1 VGGAIASCDMISQH
15 VSSIN
20 TQNQLRPSMR
30 VRTFESDFKR
40 KVPNE
45 ITVLI
50 LGSDLR
56 DAFLYA
62 LKIL

>member
-1 VGGAIASCDMISQH
+1 MIAQH

-40 KVPNE
+40 KVPDE